1 MKSVLL
7 IIFLFFF
14 FFQNDDLTIV
24 DVPRS
29 TVPIFRFYRTV
40 FMDSNHFEFYGE
52 KEYITLTSLPSTVFP
67 WSILYCDGK
76 FPHLRKQSLCKEG
89 FYEKSY
95 YNKRIQMF
103 SGVKNS
109 KHKRKYN
116 DIKKENKGSVAT
128 TKLCIN
134 TKTKNKTTNGKKTS
148 YIKDLRTELV

>member
-40 FMDSNHFEFYGE
+40 FMYSNHFEFYGE
-52 KEYITLTSLPSTVFP
+52 KKYITLTSLPSTVFP

-95 YNKRIQMF
+95 DNKRIQMF

-109 KHKRKYN
+109 KHKRKCN
-116 DIKKENKGSVAT
+116 DIKKRKQRQRSDDKAVYEHQNK
-128 TKLCIN
+128 KQN
-134 TKTKNKTTNGKKTS
+134 NKRKKRQVT
-148 YIKDLRTELV
+148 